1 MTPDQV
7 KSLFRIYIDEPDVTF
22 VTDDNI
28 ITYLDAGYREFR
40 NIVSD
45 ICPTIYETFVS
56 YDPASPATE
65 LDLAATSLVNES
77 SVSVRLLGASQT
89 AGANLVRLLRISE
102 VNSDGDHIRYLNPVN
117 NVRSLSSTASSY
129 ALVGTKIQFGQEMGD
144 KYRIHYVPGSL
155 TWSSLTFIDD
165 LDAFHDLIALLASK
179 QYFIQDGGMSQPL
192 MIQMQDR
199 LARFE
204 EYLRERADPETCY
217 VQVIDWFGGY

>member
-56 YDPASPATE
+56 YEPASPATE

-102 VNSDGDHIRYLNPVN
+102 R
-117 NVRSLSSTASSY
+117 
-129 ALVGTKIQFGQEMGD
+129 
-144 KYRIHYVPGSL
+144 
-155 TWSSLTFIDD
+155 
-165 LDAFHDLIALLASK
+165 DA
-179 QYFIQDGGMSQPL
+179 
-192 MIQMQDR
+192 
-199 LARFE
+199 
-204 EYLRERADPETCY
+204 
-217 VQVIDWFGGY
+217 